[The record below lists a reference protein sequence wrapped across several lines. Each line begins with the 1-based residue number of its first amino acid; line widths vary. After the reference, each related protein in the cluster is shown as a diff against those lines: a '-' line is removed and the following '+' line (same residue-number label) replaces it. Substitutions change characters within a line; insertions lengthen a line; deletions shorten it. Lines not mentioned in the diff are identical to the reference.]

1 MCFVPLSFS
10 SLPNIFYRHWRKKRQ
25 SFLVA
30 TVTAAINTCTG
41 INRKAMAVLWSLLE
55 CLVMAQLL
63 KRINS
68 NLDLTSQ
75 EMQKRM
81 HSCSYPAY
89 LLRTVQCI
97 SVQLVNTAIQF
108 PITANKKLFML
119 HLFDKKNTHTPG
131 VLYCIFM
138 SQLAIKQI
146 CLLTLHIQY
155 ALYAPNNLEFD
166 LNLKGMNKH
175 SVIIYSP

>member
-1 MCFVPLSFS
+1 MWFVLLSFS

-25 SFLVA
+25 SFFVA
-30 TVTAAINTCTG
+30 TVTAAINACTG
-41 INRKAMAVLWSLLE
+41 INRRAMAVLWSLLE

-68 NLDLTSQ
+68 NLDLPSQ
-75 EMQKRM
+75 DMQKRM
-81 HSCSYPAY
+81 DSCSYPTY

-97 SVQLVNTAIQF
+97 SVQQVNTAIQF

-119 HLFDKKNTHTPG
+119 HLFDKKTKTTTHTPG

-146 CLLTLHIQY
+146 
-155 ALYAPNNLEFD
+155 
-166 LNLKGMNKH
+166 
-175 SVIIYSP
+175 

>member
-1 MCFVPLSFS
+1 MWFVLLSFS

-25 SFLVA
+25 SFYVA
-30 TVTAAINTCTG
+30 TVTMTINTCTG
-41 INRKAMAVLWSLLE
+41 INRRAMAVLWSLLE

-75 EMQKRM
+75 DMQKRM

-97 SVQLVNTAIQF
+97 SVQQVNTAIQF

-119 HLFDKKNTHTPG
+119 HLFDNKNNTHTRCL
-131 VLYCIFM
+131 VLYIHVTTGNQTNIMFINT
-138 SQLAIKQI
+138 AYTVWPI
-146 CLLTLHIQY
+146 CTKSLGI
-155 ALYAPNNLEFD
+155 
-166 LNLKGMNKH
+166 
-175 SVIIYSP
+175 